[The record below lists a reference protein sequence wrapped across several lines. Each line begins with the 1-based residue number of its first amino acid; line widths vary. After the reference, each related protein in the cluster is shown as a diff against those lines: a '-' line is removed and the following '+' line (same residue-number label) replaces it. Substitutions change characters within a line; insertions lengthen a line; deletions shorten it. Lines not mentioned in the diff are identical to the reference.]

1 MTRPLPRGY
10 FGVAMYHPKHSSN
23 VGTLWR
29 SAHTYGAAF
38 IAAVGRRYEK
48 QSSDTCKT
56 PLSTP
61 LHHYADMTDLL
72 EHLPHG
78 CQLIGVELDERSV
91 RLDRFEHPRSA
102 LYLMGAEDSGLPPSV
117 LELCHEVV
125 QIPTPGPMSLN
136 VSVAGSVLMHDRFAR
151 GISRRIVAA

>member
-1 MTRPLPRGY
+1 MRGY
-10 FGVAMYHPKHSSN
+10 FGIAMYHAKHETN

-38 IAAVGRRYEK
+38 IATVGRRYVK

-61 LHHYADMTDLL
+61 LHHYVDMMDLL
-72 EHLPHG
+72 QHLPHG
-78 CQLIGVELDERSV
+78 CRLVGVELDSRAV
-91 RLDRFEHPRSA
+91 PLTRYQHPHNA
-102 LYLMGAEDSGLPPSV
+102 LYLMGAEDYGLTAAV
-117 LELCHEVV
+117 RDACHDLV

-136 VSVAGSVLMHDRFAR
+136 VSVAGSLVMADRFAKT
-151 GISRRIVAA
+151 SVRRTALVGAR